1 MPFTI
6 RRHPRK
12 GTEKEVFMKLFW
24 TIITLCMTVPALS
37 AMAASDHPTVPTTTL
52 TEKAPAAVHAFN
64 GFSLKERQSVTQLS
78 DAELAAIEGQGTIDI
93 SILVFS
99 GSVLSLDRFM
109 SNPGPLNVGIIQVL
123 PPSSR

>member
-1 MPFTI
+1 MP
-6 RRHPRK
+6 
-12 GTEKEVFMKLFW
+12 EKEVFMKLFS
-24 TIITLCMTVPALS
+24 TIMAMCFSVSTLPV
-37 AMAASDHPTVPTTTL
+37 MAASDHPTVPATTL
-52 TEKAPAAVHAFN
+52 TEQAPAAFHAFN
-64 GFSLKERQSVTQLS
+64 EFSLKERLSVTPLS